1 MCEGNFRDSIK
12 FISDRLDPNTMFRI
26 MVQLVKR
33 LYIKTKWNTEDKVT
47 GWEKKLRKTGQLKD
61 HQHKKE
67 HYTKQEFGMKMDN
80 PGGRE
85 SIVVHNLTEENTVLG
100 TEVGRSMTYQMHVGP
115 TQQNSIEVGGLP
127 LPNHLRNQERC
138 PSRSSRSIAISKRL
152 IEEIIRKGDP
162 KKTPKDQD
170 KLKMRTVGD

>member
-1 MCEGNFRDSIK
+1 MCEGNFKDSIK

-33 LYIKTKWNTEDKVT
+33 LYIKTKWNTELKVT
-47 GWEKKLRKTGQLKD
+47 GWERKLRKTGQLKD
-61 HQHKKE
+61 HHHKKAQ
-67 HYTKQEFGMKMDN
+67 YTKQEFGIKMDN

-100 TEVGRSMTYQMHVGP
+100 TEAGKSMTYQMHVGP
-115 TQQNSIEVGGLP
+115 TQQNSIEVGGVP
-127 LPNHLRNQERC
+127 LPQHLRNQERR
-138 PSRSSRSIAISKRL
+138 PSRSGRSITISKRL
-152 IEEIIRKGDP
+152 IEAIIQKDDP
-162 KKTPKDQD
+162 KNSAKDQD